1 MGNKLQFRSAAE
13 DDCTHLTLIR
23 DMAGRRMPAY
33 LWSQEVAQG
42 QSCFEYGREK
52 IRTDTEFD
60 AYFKNWRV
68 GQLESKFVGAFFG
81 FLVDDPYPDRDL
93 DAVPECFRPCVE
105 LEKVASGAWMLQAI
119 AILPEYRGKGFAR
132 QLLDEAAR
140 VASEAGT
147 NRIALQAEEVNSV
160 ALRAYTR
167 NGFVEVDRRPYVH
180 FPGSQDSGD
189 VILMCKE
196 IS

>member
-1 MGNKLQFRSAAE
+1 
-13 DDCTHLTLIR
+13 
-23 DMAGRRMPAY
+23 MPAY
-33 LWSQEVAQG
+33 LWSQEVVQG

-52 IRTDTEFD
+52 IRTDASFD

-68 GQLESKFVGAFFG
+68 AQLESKFVGAFFG

-93 DAVPECFRPCVE
+93 ETVPECFRPCVE

-119 AILPEYRGKGFAR
+119 AILPEYRDKGFAR

-167 NGFVEVDRRPYVH
+167 NGFAEVDRRPYVH

>member
-1 MGNKLQFRSAAE
+1 MGDKLKFRTATE

-33 LWSQEVAQG
+33 LWSQEVVQG

-52 IRTDTEFD
+52 IRTDANLD
-60 AYFKNWRV
+60 AYFKNWQV
-68 GQLESKFVGAFFG
+68 AQLESKFVGAFFG
-81 FLVDDPYPDRDL
+81 FLVDDPYPDRNL
-93 DAVPECFRPCVE
+93 ETVPECFRPCVE

-119 AILPEYRGKGFAR
+119 AMLPEYRGKGFAG

-140 VASEAGT
+140 VAAEAGT

-160 ALRAYTR
+160 ALRAYMR

>member
-1 MGNKLQFRSAAE
+1 MGNKLQFRSATE

-33 LWSQEVAQG
+33 LWSQEVVQG

-52 IRTDTEFD
+52 IRTDASFD

-68 GQLESKFVGAFFG
+68 AQLESNFVGAFFG
-81 FLVDDPYPDRDL
+81 FLVDDPYPDRVL
-93 DAVPECFRPCVE
+93 ESVPECFRACVE
-105 LEKVASGAWMLQAI
+105 LEKVESCAWMLQAI

>member
-1 MGNKLQFRSAAE
+1 MGNKLQFRSATE

-52 IRTDTEFD
+52 IRTDADFD
-60 AYFKNWRV
+60 AYFQNWRV
-68 GQLESKFVGAFFG
+68 AYLESRFVGAFFG

-93 DAVPECFRPCVE
+93 EAVPECFRPCVE

-119 AILPEYRGKGFAR
+119 ALLPEYRGKGFAR
-132 QLLDEAAR
+132 QLLDEAGR
-140 VASEAGT
+140 VAAKAGT
-147 NRIALQAEEVNSV
+147 NRIALQAEEVNSA
-160 ALRAYTR
+160 ALRAYKR
-167 NGFVEVDRRPYVH
+167 NGFSEVDRRPYVH